1 MKTLSSISK
10 LINAVQASEVSRQ
23 TAMMQVAASAKE
35 RVMRARNRF
44 DTWVVATLFGAVS
57 ASASAQATTP
67 EFSAVQNFLQGFV
80 TFIGGPFGKAVVI
93 LSIVAAFC
101 TWVFAPKDGIFG
113 PILRVVVA
121 GIAIMNAG
129 LWIAQLGAASNLS
142 IG

>member
-10 LINAVQASEVSRQ
+10 LIDAVQASEVSRQ
-23 TAMMQVAASAKE
+23 TTLAQAASSTKE
-35 RVMRARNRF
+35 RVSRVRNRF
-44 DTWVVATLFGAVS
+44 DTWVIGALFGAVS
-57 ASASAQATTP
+57 ASASAQTSAAS
-67 EFSAVQNFLQGFV
+67 FGAVQSFLQTFV

-129 LWIAQLGAASNLS
+129 LWIAQLGGATNLS